1 MVEHKKLRR
10 LDWAPHEHC
19 MVTACPVGWTLS
31 QALCQNLV
39 EARVACP
46 QPPDSSESRIFW
58 SRIGGNCDHFQ
69 NLFWKWS
76 KYIDIKFEYG
86 ISTHQIND
94 HNYFIIFN
102 FFFYLFLNVCLIIY
116 KLYFANF
123 SQHFFSIII
132 CTKISDVIFTIKFM
146 VIVFLLWNAS
156 ELISTILNIN
166 FIMIVFTC
174 WKVSKHI
181 YVVIKTNHVSIKI
194 CGEWFQFL
202 LRYCI
207 MLDIDKFT
215 TILIVVLEWF

>member
-1 MVEHKKLRR
+1 LF
-10 LDWAPHEHC
+10 DHC
-19 MVTACPVGWTLS
+19 KGHNWLFISLPFNSQHQNSDIPTVSTNRIEQLTLGIIGVTP
-31 QALCQNLV
+31 
-39 EARVACP
+39 
-46 QPPDSSESRIFW
+46 SESRIFW
-58 SRIGGNCDHFQ
+58 SRIRGNCDHFQ
-69 NLFWKWS
+69 NLFWKES

-132 CTKISDVIFTIKFM
+132 CTKISDVIFTIKYM

-156 ELISTILNIN
+156 ELISTVSNIN

-181 YVVIKTNHVSIKI
+181 YVVIKSNLVSINT

-202 LRYCI
+202 LWYCI
-207 MLDIDKFT
+207 MLGIDKFT
-215 TILIVVLEWF
+215 SILTVVPEWF